1 MTAPDADEAY
11 PSKVAYERVREFIAR
26 RTVGHPDQRA
36 VRESEL
42 RCSLCAHGD
51 LPLSAVRTALR
62 ALAEQGV
69 ILHADGWL
77 SIDTTERPWLRQV
90 IGWCAARDDPP
101 QAFIG
106 ACNRRLQD
114 LEGEV

>member
-26 RTVGHPDQRA
+26 RTVAHAEQRA
-36 VRESEL
+36 VRETEL
-42 RCSLCAHGD
+42 RCSLCAHAD
-51 LPLSAVRTALR
+51 IPVAAVRTALR

-90 IGWCAARDDPP
+90 IGWCAGREDPP
-101 QAFIG
+101 QDFIG
-106 ACNRRLQD
+106 ACNRRLQQ
-114 LEGEV
+114 LEADS